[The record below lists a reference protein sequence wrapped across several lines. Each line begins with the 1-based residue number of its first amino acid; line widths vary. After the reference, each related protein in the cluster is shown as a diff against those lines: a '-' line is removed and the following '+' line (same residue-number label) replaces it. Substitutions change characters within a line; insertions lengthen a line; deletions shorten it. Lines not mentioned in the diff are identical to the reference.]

1 MTSTR
6 GRGTKQVTDRRRTP
20 RALGTRQARTERWSS
35 TTLFVFGASGAAIGF
50 NNLWQFPYT
59 VTQYGG
65 GAFLIVYIFALLVLS
80 LPLLSA
86 EIMLGRS
93 GRASP
98 VTTLLRL
105 SGAMR
110 GGVFWA
116 LAGAMGILAGFIIFS
131 YLSVIA
137 GWVMAYTVRSALG
150 VFTALTVDGVN
161 SVFAQFVRDPEQ
173 QLFWHTAFIIVTLTA
188 NARGLR
194 SGIEPVVKFAMPL
207 VFVLLF
213 GLLGYAMT
221 TDAFSG
227 ALVQIFEPDFTK
239 LSGTGVLTAL
249 SHAFF
254 SVGVGIGV
262 MLTYGAY
269 LQKGASIPR
278 ASMAIVGIDLF
289 VGVVGAVVVVSVVY
303 AGGVELAAG
312 PELVFQALP
321 LAFDHLPYGRYFA
334 TAFFAVLVMVAW
346 TTAIALI
353 EPAVVWMQE
362 RFGWTRFR
370 ATVGCGIGAWILGA
384 ITVFS
389 FNFWSFSFNFFDAV
403 KKFGAFDL
411 MQILTAHLLL
421 PLTGIL
427 IAVFAGWIVKPDRA
441 RAELAFRSPC
451 AFDVW
456 LWLTRFA
463 LPLLLLWLLW
473 NMPRLFA

>member
-6 GRGTKQVTDRRRTP
+6 GRRTRNVTARSRTS
-20 RALGTRQARTERWSS
+20 RAPGAGQAGTERWSS

-65 GAFLIVYIFALLVLS
+65 GAFLIVYLFALLVLS

-98 VTTLLRL
+98 ITTLLRL
-105 SGAMR
+105 SGGMR
-110 GGVFWA
+110 GGVYWA
-116 LAGAMGILAGFIIFS
+116 VAGAMGILAGFIIFS

-161 SVFAQFVRDPEQ
+161 SVFAQLVRDPEK
-173 QLFWHTAFIIVTLTA
+173 QLFWHTVFIIVTLAA

-221 TDAFSG
+221 TDAFPG
-227 ALVQIFEPDFTK
+227 VLVQLFEPDFTK
-239 LSGTGVLTAL
+239 LSGVGVLTAL

-254 SVGVGIGV
+254 SLGVGMGV

-278 ASMAIVGIDLF
+278 AALAIVFIDSL
-289 VGVVGAVVVVSVVY
+289 VGMVGAVVVVSVVY
-303 AGGVELAAG
+303 AGGVGLAAG

-321 LAFDHLPYGRYFA
+321 LAFDHLRYGRYFA
-334 TAFFAVLVMVAW
+334 TAFFAVLVIVAW
-346 TTAIALI
+346 TTAIALV
-353 EPAVVWMQE
+353 EPAVAWLQE
-362 RFGWTRFR
+362 RFGLTRFR
-370 ATVGCGIGAWILGA
+370 ATVLCGIGAWILGA

-389 FNFWSFSFNFFDAV
+389 FNYWSFSFNFFNVV

-411 MQILTAHLLL
+411 MQILTTHLLL

-427 IAVFAGWIVKPDRA
+427 IAVFAGWMVKPDLA
-441 RAELAFRSPC
+441 RSQLAFRSPC
-451 AFDVW
+451 AFDAW
-456 LWLTRFA
+456 LWLTRLA
-463 LPLLLLWLLW
+463 LPLMLFWLLW